1 MPHEAKNAAD
11 RCSGDDMKIL
21 VVNVNTSKS
30 MTDVIGEVARRYTSP
45 GTAVVALRPY
55 FGAEAVAC
63 NFESY
68 LSAVAVM
75 DRVLAYDE
83 AYDAVVLAGFGE
95 HGRDGLQELI
105 EQPVVEI
112 CEASAHVAM
121 MIGRAYSVV
130 TTLGRSVPAIEDRL
144 RLAGLWDRCASVR
157 ARGMSTLEVDADPK
171 QAVWAIVAEA
181 HRAVEADRAEVI
193 CLGCAGMAG
202 LEEAITTELE
212 VPVIDGI
219 GAAVRLAEAVVGL
232 GLKTSKISTYAP
244 PDDKKIT
251 GWPLWQALGVPRA
264 PSRSDAARAALRSRG
279 KR

>member
-30 MTDVIGEVARRYTSP
+30 MTDVIDEAARRYASP

-68 LSAVAVM
+68 LSAVAGM

-83 AYDAVVLAGFGE
+83 AYDAVVRAGFGE

-112 CEASAHVAM
+112 CEASAHVA
-121 MIGRAYSVV
+121 
-130 TTLGRSVPAIEDRL
+130 
-144 RLAGLWDRCASVR
+144 
-157 ARGMSTLEVDADPK
+157 
-171 QAVWAIVAEA
+171 
-181 HRAVEADRAEVI
+181 
-193 CLGCAGMAG
+193 
-202 LEEAITTELE
+202 
-212 VPVIDGI
+212 
-219 GAAVRLAEAVVGL
+219 
-232 GLKTSKISTYAP
+232 
-244 PDDKKIT
+244 
-251 GWPLWQALGVPRA
+251 
-264 PSRSDAARAALRSRG
+264 
-279 KR
+279 

>member
-1 MPHEAKNAAD
+1 
-11 RCSGDDMKIL
+11 MKII
-21 VVNVNTSKS
+21 VVNVNTSTS
-30 MTDVIGEVARRYTSP
+30 MTDAIAEAAGRHASP
-45 GTAVVALRPY
+45 GTTVVTLRPY
-55 FGAEAVAC
+55 FGAEAVDC

-75 DRVLAYDE
+75 DRVLAYDKP
-83 AYDAVVLAGFGE
+83 YDAVILAGFGE

-105 EQPVVEI
+105 DQPVVEI

-121 MIGRAYSVV
+121 MIGHAYSVV
-130 TTLGRSVPAIEDRL
+130 TTLRRSVPAIEDRL

-157 ARGMSTLEVDADPK
+157 ATGMSTLEVDADPED
-171 QAVWAIVAEA
+171 AVRAIVAEA
-181 HRAVEADRAEVI
+181 RRAVEADRAEVI

-202 LEEAITTELE
+202 LEQAITTELG

-232 GLKTSKISTYAP
+232 GVQTSKIGAYAP
-244 PDDKKIT
+244 PDAKKIT

-264 PSRSDAARAALRSRG
+264 PGRGDAARAAVRSGGNDDPPR
-279 KR
+279 